1 MPFAIVVHGGAGD
14 IPAAQRT
21 ERAAGIYQAVKAGY
35 DQLAAGAAAVD
46 AVQSAVMLMEDLPI
60 FNAGRGS
67 CLTSAG
73 TIEMDAGLMD
83 GCDLRIG
90 AVACISQV
98 AHPIA
103 VARLV
108 MDKSDHILFA
118 AAGAEVFAQAHGVET
133 VPLAALLTERRR
145 QELEKMKASGLT
157 AAIPPQPPHAAAD
170 TVGAVALDLQGNV
183 AAACS
188 TGGMSMKKP
197 GRVGDSPLP
206 GGGYYADSL
215 VGGCVTT
222 GWGETIARVLLARR
236 AVEGMERGLDP
247 QAAAQ
252 AALAFLAQRT
262 GGWAGLIV
270 LSRQGQVAAAFNSV
284 GMTHAWWRS
293 DMAEPTIVA

>member
-21 ERAAGIYQAVKAGY
+21 ERAIGIYQAVKAGY

-83 GCDLRIG
+83 GRDLRVG
-90 AVACISQV
+90 AVASISQV

-108 MDKSDHILFA
+108 MDKSDHMLFA

-133 VPLAALLTERRR
+133 VPLTALLTARRR
-145 QELEKMKASGLT
+145 QELEQMKAAGL
-157 AAIPPQPPHAAAD
+157 AAAVPNHLNATAD
-170 TVGAVALDLQGNV
+170 TVGAVALDSQGNV

-206 GGGYYADSL
+206 GCGYYADSL
-215 VGGCVTT
+215 VGGCATT
-222 GWGETIARVLLARR
+222 GWGETIARVVLARR
-236 AVEGMERGLDP
+236 VVEGMEHGLDP
-247 QAAAQ
+247 EAAAH
-252 AALAFLAQRT
+252 AALAFLAKRT

-270 LSRQGQVAAAFNSV
+270 LSRKGQVAAAFNSA

-293 DMAEPTIVA
+293 DMVEPTVIA